1 MVTMIKN
8 IAIILIALGVG
19 TIVAFMGYFAF
30 YLSIYIFV
38 IYCALLAMLI
48 GFAILDCNGE
58 L

>member
-1 MVTMIKN
+1 MIKN